1 MPDHPAVSTAPDA
14 ALDTLA
20 VNTIRF
26 LSADAVEAANSG
38 HPGLPMGAAPM
49 AYTLWTR
56 HLRHNPGDEFWLN
69 RDRFVLSAGHGS
81 MLLYSLLHLTG
92 YALSIDDLKAFR
104 QLNSKTPGHPEFHST
119 PGVETTTGPLG
130 QGFAMSVGLAMA
142 ESHLAAR
149 LNTAEHA
156 LIDHFTYVIVSDGDL
171 MEGISHEAASLA
183 GHLGLGK
190 LVVLYDDNH
199 ISIDGPT
206 DLSFT
211 EDVAARF
218 SAYGWHVQ
226 RVGDGNDV
234 EAIDA
239 AIHAARAETTRPS
252 IIAVRTIIGYGAP
265 TRQGTQKA
273 HGEPLGAA
281 ELRAAKEAL
290 GWPTPGESFV
300 VPDAVRAHMRGAVTA
315 GKAQQATWQALREA
329 WEAASPDAARDL
341 EMALDRSLPDGWLD
355 ILPVFAAGEKLATR
369 AASGKVLGALTARL
383 PWIVGGS
390 ADLTPSNNTHVAGMT
405 DYQAAT
411 PEGGYFRFG
420 VREHG
425 MAAAMNGLSLH
436 GGLRPY
442 GGTFLVFAD
451 YLRPAL
457 RLSAIMDQPVVYV
470 FTHDSIGLG
479 EDGPTHQPIAQLASL
494 RAIPN
499 VTVVRPCDANE
510 TAMAWRLALEQTDR
524 PTCLALTRQGLPT
537 LDRTTHGAADG
548 LLKGAY
554 VLREETGTLGVILIA
569 TGSEVHVALDAADI
583 LAKDGVG
590 VRVVSMP
597 AMDVFER
604 QTTAYRASVLPP
616 KVRARVAV
624 EAAAT
629 FGWERYV
636 GLDGEVVGM
645 TGFGASGKAEDL
657 FEFFGFTGENVAEA
671 ARRSMAAVAAG

>member
-1 MPDHPAVSTAPDA
+1 MQ
-14 ALDTLA
+14 
-20 VNTIRF
+20 
-26 LSADAVEAANSG
+26 AANSG

-49 AYTLWTR
+49 AYVLWTR
-56 HLRHNPGDEFWLN
+56 HLRHNPKDEFWLN

-92 YALSIDDLKAFR
+92 YGLTLDDLKAFR
-104 QLNSKTPGHPEFHST
+104 QLGSKTPGHPEVHYT

-142 ESHLAAR
+142 ECHLAAR
-149 LNTAEHA
+149 LNTDAHA
-156 LIDHFTYVIVSDGDL
+156 LIDHHTFVIVSDGDL
-171 MEGISHEAASLA
+171 MEGVSHEAASLA

-211 EDVAARF
+211 EDVRARF

-226 RVGDGNDV
+226 QVGDGTDL

-239 AIHAARAETTRPS
+239 AITSAKNETTRPS

-273 HGEPLGAA
+273 HGEPLGLD

-290 GWPTPGESFV
+290 GWPTPDEMFV
-300 VPDAVRAHMRGAVTA
+300 VPDAVRDHFRAAVA
-315 GKAQQATWQALREA
+315 DGKAMQAAWQQTRGA
-329 WEAASPDAARDL
+329 WEAENPDAARDL
-341 EMALDRSLPDGWLD
+341 QLALDRALPDGWTD
-355 ILPVFAAGEKLATR
+355 SLPVFAAGDDMATR
-369 AASGKVLGALTARL
+369 AASGKVLAALTERL
-383 PWIVGGS
+383 PWLVGGS
-390 ADLTPSNNTHVAGMT
+390 ADLTPSNNTHVKGMT
-405 DYQAAT
+405 DFQSGT

-425 MAAAMNGLSLH
+425 MAAAMNGMCLH

-442 GGTFLVFAD
+442 GGTFLVFVD

-457 RLSAIMDQPVVYV
+457 RLSALMEQPVAYV

-479 EDGPTHQPIAQLASL
+479 EDGPTHQPVAQIASI

-499 VTVVRPCDANE
+499 TTLVRPCDANE

-524 PTCLALTRQGLPT
+524 PTCLALTRQSLPT
-537 LDRTTHGAADG
+537 LDRTTLGAADG

-554 VLREETGTLGVILIA
+554 VLREESGGLDVILIA
-569 TGSEVHVALDAADI
+569 TGSEVHLALEAAET
-583 LAKDGVG
+583 LEGEGLGA
-590 VRVVSMP
+590 RVVSMP

-604 QTTAYRASVLPP
+604 QTKDYQREVLPP
-616 KVRARVAV
+616 RVRARVAV

-636 GLDGEVVGM
+636 GLDGEVIGM
-645 TGFGASGKAEDL
+645 TGFGASGKAEAL
-657 FEFFGFTGENVAEA
+657 FEHFGFTAAHVAEA
-671 ARRSMAAVAAG
+671 ARRTLKTTTKR

>member
-1 MPDHPAVSTAPDA
+1 MSAPDLSPA
-14 ALDTLA
+14 DLDTLA

-26 LSADAVEAANSG
+26 LSADAVQAANSG

-49 AYTLWTR
+49 AYVLWTR
-56 HLRHNPGDEFWLN
+56 HLRHNPKDEFWLN

-92 YALSIDDLKAFR
+92 YGLTLDDIKHFR
-104 QLNSKTPGHPEFHST
+104 QLGSKTPGHPEVHYT

-142 ESHLAAR
+142 ECHLAAR
-149 LNTAEHA
+149 LNTDAHA
-156 LIDHFTYVIVSDGDL
+156 LIDHHTFVIASDGDL

-199 ISIDGPT
+199 ISIDGST

-211 EDVAARF
+211 EDVQARF
-218 SAYGWHVQ
+218 AAYGWHVQ
-226 RVGDGNDV
+226 QVGDGTDLD
-234 EAIDA
+234 AIDA
-239 AIHAARAETTRPS
+239 AITSAKNETTRPS

-273 HGEPLGAA
+273 HGEPLGVD

-290 GWPTPGESFV
+290 GWPTPDEMFV
-300 VPDAVRAHMRGAVTA
+300 VPDAVRDHFRTAVKD
-315 GKAQQATWQALREA
+315 GKALQATWQETRDA
-329 WEAASPDAARDL
+329 WEAENPAAATDL
-341 EMALDRSLPDGWLD
+341 QLALDRALPDGWMD
-355 ILPVFAAGEKLATR
+355 SLPVFAVGDDMATR
-369 AASGKVLGALTARL
+369 AASGKVLGALAERL
-383 PWIVGGS
+383 PWLVGGS
-390 ADLTPSNNTHVAGMT
+390 ADLTPSNNTHVKGMT
-405 DYQAAT
+405 DFQSDT

-425 MAAAMNGLSLH
+425 MAAAMNGMCLH

-442 GGTFLVFAD
+442 GGTFLVFVD

-457 RLSAIMDQPVVYV
+457 RLSALMEQPVAYV

-479 EDGPTHQPIAQLASL
+479 EDGPTHQPIAQIASI

-499 VTVVRPCDANE
+499 TTLVRPCDANE

-524 PTCLALTRQGLPT
+524 PTCLALTRQSLPT
-537 LDRTTHGAADG
+537 LDRSTLGAADG

-554 VLREETGTLGVILIA
+554 VLREESGGLDVILIA
-569 TGSEVHVALDAADI
+569 TGSEVHLALEAAET
-583 LAKDGVG
+583 LEGEGLG

-604 QTTAYRASVLPP
+604 QTKAYQSEVLPP
-616 KVRARVAV
+616 RVRARVSV

-636 GLDGEVVGM
+636 GLDGEMIGM
-645 TGFGASGKAEDL
+645 TGFGASGKAEAL
-657 FEFFGFTGENVAEA
+657 FDHFGFTAANIADA
-671 ARRSMAAVAAG
+671 ARRTLKTTTKR